1 MKFVQI
7 IEYTTSR
14 YDEID
19 KLMDEWMAA
28 TEGKR
33 TPTREVSGRD
43 RDQPDTYVQIVE
55 FPSYD
60 EAMRNSNL
68 PETGQFAQRIAAL
81 CDGPATFRNLD
92 VVREEAL

>member
-7 IEYTTSR
+7 IEFKTSK

-28 TEGKR
+28 SAGKR
-33 TPTREVSGRD
+33 TPTHEISGKD
-43 RDQPDTYVQIVE
+43 RDQPDTYLQIVE
-55 FPSYD
+55 FPSYE
-60 EAMRNSNL
+60 EAMRNSDM
-68 PETGQFAQRIAAL
+68 PETAQFSARIEAL
-81 CDGPATFRNLD
+81 CDGPPIFRNLD